1 MRYGLIGGKLG
12 HSYSREIHGL
22 AGGYDYELREIA
34 PEELAAFLEK
44 RDFLGINVTIP
55 YKQAVM
61 PYLDEIDALAREIGA
76 VNTIVNRGGKLI
88 GYNTDFTGLRNLIL
102 HNGIVLSGRK
112 VLILGSGGTSRTARA
127 VARALGASAAVI
139 AGRTEKPGVVSYEEA
154 VSVHCDASVIIN
166 TTPCGMYP
174 DVLSAPV
181 SLEPFTRLEAL
192 VDVVYNPLRTRL
204 VMEAQRRGVR
214 SCNGLYMLASQGVA
228 ASALFLDVPMDEE
241 KALSVYR
248 QLYRQKRNIVL
259 AGMPGSGKTTT
270 GKILAGRL
278 GMAFADTDE
287 LIQKK
292 TGRHPAQIIREDGE
306 EAFRGIES
314 AVVREISS
322 ASNTV
327 VSTGGGVILKDE
339 NMSCLK
345 GNGKVFFIDRDIQD
359 IVPYSDRPLSDTR
372 EKLEETYRRRYP
384 LYCSTCDFRIK
395 AGASCEETA
404 DLIMEA
410 ADEV

>member
-12 HSYSREIHGL
+12 HSYSREIHAL

-34 PEELAAFLEK
+34 PEELGAFLEK

-61 PYLDEIDALAREIGA
+61 PYLDETDALAREIGA
-76 VNTIVNRGGKLI
+76 VNTIVNRGGKLM
-88 GYNTDFTGLRNLIL
+88 GFNTDFTGLKNLIL

-112 VLILGSGGTSRTARA
+112 VLILGSGGTSKTATA
-127 VARALGASAAVI
+127 VARALGAGSVVI
-139 AGRTEKPGVVSYEEA
+139 AGRTAKPGVVSYEEA
-154 VSVHCDASVIIN
+154 YAVHSDASVIIN

-174 DVLSAPV
+174 DVLSTPV
-181 SLEPFTRLEAL
+181 SLEPFRCLEAL
-192 VDVVYNPLRTRL
+192 VDVIYNPLRTRL
-204 VMEAQRRGVR
+204 VMEAQRRGIR

-228 ASALFLDVPMDEE
+228 ASALFLDAPMKEE

-259 AGMPGSGKTTT
+259 TGMPGSGKSTT
-270 GKILAGRL
+270 GKILAERL
-278 GMAFADTDE
+278 GMAFADTDD
-287 LIQKK
+287 LIMRQ

-306 EAFRGIES
+306 EAFREIES
-314 AVVREISS
+314 GIVREISA
-322 ASNTV
+322 ASDTV
-327 VSTGGGVILKDE
+327 VSTGGGVVLKDE
-339 NMSCLK
+339 NMTCLK
-345 GNGKVFFIDRDIQD
+345 GNGIVFFIDRDIRD

-395 AGASCEETA
+395 AGSSCEETA
-404 DLIMEA
+404 HLITEA
-410 ADEV
+410 PDEA